1 MNFFAWVFSSYQHI
15 KDYFLFRCTLFFLGL
30 IVKNFLLCLWF
41 FFSQEFPRKYD
52 VFSLFSYFIIVSLII
67 IQIISLRQVSM
78 VSVVCSTLPRTIN
91 KGSQPRVPYDPMI
104 TKDLL

>member
-1 MNFFAWVFSSYQHI
+1 MYSIFSWIDS
-15 KDYFLFRCTLFFLGL
+15 KKFSPLFMVFFL
-30 IVKNFLLCLWF
+30 
-41 FFSQEFPRKYD
+41 QEFPRKYD

-91 KGSQPRVPYDPMI
+91 KGSQARVPYDPMI